1 MIQKLEEKKNGYRLT
16 ETSVNDEF
24 REIQENHK
32 PFKRILCNRQT
43 ARRFKGC
50 AITIDNRIPDDTFYL
65 NQMR

>member
-16 ETSVNDEF
+16 ETSVNDEL

-32 PFKRILCNRQT
+32 PFKRILCNRKT
-43 ARRFKGC
+43 ARRFTGC
-50 AITIDNRIPDDTFYL
+50 AITVDNRIADETFYI